1 MPLTLLPS
9 VLLHGLDD
17 DNEEEGE
24 EVEALAH
31 VRARHL
37 EQVVLVE
44 LLEHAPLQLDKLQQ
58 TGESVGH
65 RPFEIFLPPLPQN
78 KLDEVLAPSPFNGGK

>member
-1 MPLTLLPS
+1 MPLTLLPA

-17 DNEEEGE
+17 DDEEEGE

-44 LLEHAPLQLDKLQQ
+44 LLEHAPLQLDELQQ
-58 TGESVGH
+58 TGESAG
-65 RPFEIFLPPLPQN
+65 RYGSRSQNDASRNFLPPLP
-78 KLDEVLAPSPFNGGK
+78 KTCLMTS

>member
-1 MPLTLLPS
+1 MPLTLLPA

-17 DNEEEGE
+17 DDEEEGE

-44 LLEHAPLQLDKLQQ
+44 LLEHAPLQLDELQQ
-58 TGESVGH
+58 TNRRIRGSV
-65 RPFEIFLPPLPQN
+65 R
-78 KLDEVLAPSPFNGGK
+78 

>member
-1 MPLTLLPS
+1 MALTLLPA

-17 DNEEEGE
+17 DDEEEGE

-37 EQVVLVE
+37 EQVVLVK
-44 LLEHAPLQLDKLQQ
+44 LLEHAPLQLDELQQ
-58 TGESVGH
+58 TGESAGRSVVGL
-65 RPFEIFLPPLPQN
+65 RMLPFEIFSH
-78 KLDEVLAPSPFNGGK
+78 PSPKHV